1 MDASHLPLI
10 RSKDVSDYVYASF
23 KHFGQINEY
32 KEIGWF
38 GFMSLDK
45 VGKQKDEFRDLN
57 SQLRCHINALKASM
71 GALKKTFISYSC
83 GAETAEN
90 QTQNLT
96 L

>member
-1 MDASHLPLI
+1 M
-10 RSKDVSDYVYASF
+10 SDYVHVSF

-32 KEIGWF
+32 NEIGWF
-38 GFMSLDK
+38 GFVLLDK
-45 VGKQKDEFRDLN
+45 VGEQKDELRDLN
-57 SQLRCHINALKASM
+57 SQLRCHINALMASM
-71 GALKKTFISYSC
+71 CAVKETLISNSC